1 MPKILISDSLSP
13 RAVEIFNNRGLEVDV
28 KTDLSPDELI
38 ACIAEYEGLAVRS
51 ATKVTPEVL
60 AAAKNLKVVG
70 RAGIGVDN
78 INIDAASAN
87 GVVVMNT
94 PFGNAI
100 TTAEHAI
107 AMMFALARQI
117 PSADQMTQSG
127 KWEKSRF
134 MGTELTGKTL
144 GIIGCGNIGS
154 RVAERA
160 IGLKLRVVAYDP
172 FLTSDRAQDLGVE
185 KVELEELFSRADV
198 VTLHTPLTEATRDIL
213 NTDAFDKMRD
223 GTLIIN
229 CARGELIVEKD
240 IKAALISG
248 RVGGF
253 AVDVFSTEPPENYS
267 LFGMEKVVATPHLGA
282 ATAEAQ
288 ENVAL
293 QVAEQ
298 MSDYLINGAVVN
310 AINMA
315 SVSAEDGPKLKPYMQ
330 LAELLGGFAGQVIRS
345 GVESITI
352 EYEGHAASLNTKPL
366 TACALKGVMAPAM
379 ESVNM
384 VNAPVIAR
392 DRDIGVSIVSHEREC
407 EYQTLVR
414 LTVKTGERQLSV
426 AGTLIGGDKPR
437 IVDIG
442 GVPMEASLGRQMIYT
457 VNNDMPGIIGALGMA
472 MANEGVNIAN
482 FILGRTKRGGDAVA
496 LLELDKEISEDV
508 MDRIRSVPHVLEVT
522 QLSFHSIGA
531 SD

>member
-1 MPKILISDSLSP
+1 MPKVLISDSLSL
-13 RAVEIFNNRGLEVDV
+13 RAVDIFKNRGLEVDV
-28 KTDLSPDELI
+28 KTGMTPEELI
-38 ACIAEYEGLAVRS
+38 ECIGNYDGLAVRS

-78 INIDAASAN
+78 INIDEASAN

-117 PSADQMTQSG
+117 PSADQMTQAG

-160 IGLKLRVVAYDP
+160 IGLKMRVVAYDP
-172 FLTSDRAQDLGVE
+172 FLTVDRAQDLGVE
-185 KVELEELFSRADV
+185 KVELEELFPRADII
-198 VTLHTPLTEATRDIL
+198 TLHTPLTDATRDVL
-213 NTDAFDKMRD
+213 NKTAFAQMRD
-223 GTLIIN
+223 GVLIVN
-229 CARGELIVEKD
+229 CARGELVVEED
-240 IKAALISG
+240 IKSALESG
-248 RVGGF
+248 KVGGF
-253 AVDVFSTEPPENYS
+253 AVDVFPTEPPENYS
-267 LFGMEKVVATPHLGA
+267 LFGMDNVVATPHLGA

-298 MSDYLINGAVVN
+298 MSDYLLSGAVVN

-315 SVSAEDGPKLKPYMQ
+315 SVSAEDAPKLKPYMH
-330 LAELLGGFAGQVIRS
+330 LAELLGGFAGQIIET
-345 GVESITI
+345 GLQSITI

-366 TACALKGVMAPAM
+366 TACALTGVMSPAM

-392 DRDIGVSIVSHEREC
+392 DRNIGVSIVNHEREC
-407 EYQTLVR
+407 EYQTLVH
-414 LTVKTGERQLSV
+414 LTVKTEKRQLSV

-437 IVDIG
+437 IVEIG
-442 GVPMEASLGRQMIYT
+442 GVPMEASLGRQMVYT
-457 VNNDMPGIIGALGMA
+457 VNRDMPGIIGAFGMA
-472 MANEGVNIAN
+472 MANAGVNIAN
-482 FILGRTKRGGDAVA
+482 FILGRTKPGGDAVA
-496 LLELDKEISEDV
+496 LLELDHEVSEDV
-508 MDRIRSVPHVLEVT
+508 LQTIREVPHVLEAT
-522 QLSFHSIGA
+522 QLSFPSIDA
-531 SD
+531 SV